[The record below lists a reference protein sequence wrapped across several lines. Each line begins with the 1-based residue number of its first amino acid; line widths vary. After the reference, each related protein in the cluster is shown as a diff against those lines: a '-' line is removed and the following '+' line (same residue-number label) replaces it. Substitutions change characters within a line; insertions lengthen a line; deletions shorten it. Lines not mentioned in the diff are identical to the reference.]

1 MPFPSAPS
9 LLLPIACPSHS
20 PSMLPPTP
28 PHYIYPFNLLFV
40 VSLLTF
46 FVVTYFLHFR
56 ACVVSLLFFMVTCNV
71 DFSICLCVCVC
82 VSICHDMFVHSLCS
96 RITIACIAPL
106 SITHA
111 GTPSPPLTLAL
122 TSTHSSSPLPA
133 RPLLTSNTHRHSHAV
148 AFTCSISPPSLAGPT
163 VTPVTVGPARLL
175 STMIH
180 DTR

>member
-9 LLLPIACPSHS
+9 LLLPNVCPSHS

-46 FVVTYFLHFR
+46 FR
-56 ACVVSLLFFMVTCNV
+56 GNLLFALPCMC
-71 DFSICLCVCVC
+71 CLPAFFHGNLQCGLFHLSVCMCVC
-82 VSICHDMFVHSLCS
+82 VSICQDMFVHCLCS

-111 GTPSPPLTLAL
+111 GTPSPPLTLVL

-148 AFTCSISPPSLAGPT
+148 AFTCSISPP
-163 VTPVTVGPARLL
+163 
-175 STMIH
+175 
-180 DTR
+180 